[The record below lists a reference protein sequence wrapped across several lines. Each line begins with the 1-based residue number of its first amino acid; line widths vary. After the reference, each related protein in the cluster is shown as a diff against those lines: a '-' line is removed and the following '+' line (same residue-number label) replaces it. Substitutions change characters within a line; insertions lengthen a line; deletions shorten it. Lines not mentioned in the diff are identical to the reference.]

1 MANANVSQAHQ
12 AQVPSSAAAQV
23 TPVVVFNNCGYA
35 PAQNIC
41 DANKV
46 MRHIRHEQ
54 KELDKIHAAAEVQR
68 EELRK
73 ELELVDKWE
82 SEQSRSH
89 ENSKEFFESLLVGFV
104 HKELDGTKKKSLHLI
119 GGTAGWSPS
128 RAEFIFP
135 SGEDKP
141 SASNKALLEF
151 IKTNNL
157 DEFIETK
164 ESVKWT
170 DLKKKLTASPDGLE
184 VEVNGLKIPHLAR
197 KISGGKFYVKID
209 EDDSTSK

>member
-1 MANANVSQAHQ
+1 MANANVSQA
-12 AQVPSSAAAQV
+12 QVSSSAASATAQV
-23 TPVVVFNNCGYA
+23 TPVVVFDNCGYA

-128 RAEFIFP
+128 RSEYVFP
-135 SGEDKP
+135 TGEDKP
-141 SASNKALLEF
+141 SSSNKALLKF
-151 IKTNNL
+151 VKDNHL
-157 DEFIETK
+157 DEFVEVK

-170 DLKKKLTASPDGLE
+170 DIKKKLTASSDGLD
-184 VEVNGLKIPHLAR
+184 VEVNGIKIPHLAR

-209 EDDSTSK
+209 EDDFTSK

>member
-1 MANANVSQAHQ
+1 MANANDVSQA
-12 AQVPSSAAAQV
+12 QVSSSAVA
-23 TPVVVFNNCGYA
+23 PVVVFDNCGYA
-35 PAQNIC
+35 PAQTLC

-46 MRHIRHEQ
+46 MRHIRREQ
-54 KELDKIHAAAEVQR
+54 KEIDKIHAAAETQR

-119 GGTAGWSPS
+119 GGVAGWSPS
-128 RAEFIFP
+128 RAEYIFP
-135 SGEDKP
+135 IGEDKP
-141 SASNKALLEF
+141 SASNKKLLEF
-151 IKTNNL
+151 IKANNL

-170 DLKKKLTASPDGLE
+170 DLKKKLSASSDGLD
-184 VEVNGLKIPHLAR
+184 VEVNGIKIPHLA
-197 KISGGKFYVKID
+197 KKLSGGKFYVKID
-209 EDDSTSK
+209 GDTEEK